1 MLDSNSN
8 LLSSGKFPTW
18 FWAGR
23 QNEEEEPLDVHCSS
37 KASKLLAVFPS
48 STEDGGA
55 PVRAE
60 IEKTWI
66 VKNVSSRSTV
76 PRG

>member
-1 MLDSNSN
+1 M
-8 LLSSGKFPTW
+8 SGGW
-18 FWAGR
+18 R
-23 QNEEEEPLDVHCSS
+23 VS
-37 KASKLLAVFPS
+37 SKLLAVFPS

-66 VKNVSSRSTV
+66 VHDNS
-76 PRG
+76 